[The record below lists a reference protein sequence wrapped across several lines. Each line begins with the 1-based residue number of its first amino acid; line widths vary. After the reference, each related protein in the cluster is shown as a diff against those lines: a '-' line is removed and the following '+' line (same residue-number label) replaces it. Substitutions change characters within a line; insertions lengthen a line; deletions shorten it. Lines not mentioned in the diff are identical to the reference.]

1 MGIFERKR
9 ETKANGGKTL
19 VGLWATSAEKEEIR
33 KLAYAA
39 GCDHV
44 SDYFRLILAND
55 RACKARGVV
64 PPGVFEI
71 QVTTAVGDLEPQ
83 RVAANDLRNA
93 LVQASA
99 LPIELWFPEERA
111 EA

>member
-33 KLAYAA
+33 KLAAAA

-55 RACKARGVV
+55 RACQSRGRV
-64 PPGVFEI
+64 PNGTFEI
-71 QVTTAVGDLEPQ
+71 TVATTYGELEPQ
-83 RVAANDLRNA
+83 RVAASDLRNA
-93 LVQASA
+93 LVMASA
-99 LPIELWFPEERA
+99 LPVELWFPEERA